1 MKTPSTAPIALL
13 LTSGLACLV
22 LSLLL
27 PVTTV
32 SHTSPGVTPD
42 GLQSIAETSVTST
55 DSMAT
60 GIAISLVVLSVIS
73 FAGAGWQV
81 HRRRR
86 WKAQR

>member
-32 SHTSPGVTPD
+32 SHTVTDLAPD
-42 GLQSIAETSVTST
+42 SRQPTAVTVTST
-55 DSMAT
+55 NRTAT
-60 GIAISLVVLSVIS
+60 GIAIVLVVLSVAS

-86 WKAQR
+86 GKAQR